1 MHLDSVSRVFG
12 LVGPNTNLF
21 DFLALIYVA
30 ILCVFWTLVSIL
42 FGLLSFFCFYVC
54 YESCTLCCT
63 IVSTG

>member
-12 LVGPNTNLF
+12 LVGLNTNLF
-21 DFLALIYVA
+21 DCLALIYVA
-30 ILCVFWTLVSIL
+30 ILFVWALVSTL
-42 FGLLSFFCFYVC
+42 FGLLSFFCFYHVC